1 MSEKQ
6 DYYHGLTEQF
16 VVETFPDGLLHRYFT
31 SLQIDADKN
40 DITSTAVLTCPYD
53 EQIMAYW
60 QPGYMSCRIY
70 GGIIDRETLFSG
82 RVREIDQTGYEIQI
96 TIENIGWKLKQLVS
110 PTIVR
115 GLVGEPVETVV
126 KKLLS
131 VLKIKYHV
139 NLAGISNLDKYTL
152 DDGGSVKYNDEQVE
166 SIPDLTKVIKNL
178 KEMDINTL
186 TAKTTT
192 NHDNVYVA
200 REFAEEQL
208 VKLDQVTSATNTYT
222 PSYLRNSWTLKDNV
236 NLKTANRITTKEDLD
251 YLSQMYVNG
260 ANGKKLKAL
269 KAAMKSKTKAEQ
281 DSSSSTEQSS
291 TDSTE

>member
-1 MSEKQ
+1 MPDKKN
-6 DYYHGLTEQF
+6 YYRGLSEQF

-31 SLQIDADKN
+31 SVQIDADKN

-70 GGIIDRETLFSG
+70 GGIIDREVLFSG
-82 RVREIDQTGYEIQI
+82 RVREVNQTGYEIQI
-96 TIENIGWKLKQLVS
+96 SIENIGWKLKQLVS

-115 GLVGEPVETVV
+115 GLVGQPVEKVV
-126 KKLLS
+126 KTLLS
-131 VLKIKYHV
+131 VLRIKYHV
-139 NLAGISNLDKYTL
+139 NLSGISNLNQYTL
-152 DDGGSVKYNDEQVE
+152 DDGGSVKYKDKQVE

-178 KEMDINTL
+178 DEWEINKL

-200 REFAEEQL
+200 SDFAEEQL
-208 VKLDQVTSATNTYT
+208 VKLDQVIDATNTYT
-222 PSYLRNSWTLKDNV
+222 PSYLRNSWTVSDNV
-236 NLKTANRITTKEDLD
+236 NLKTANKITSKNDLE

-269 KAAMKSKTKAEQ
+269 KRSMKSKAKTEQ
-281 DSSSSTEQSS
+281 DAVK
-291 TDSTE
+291 

>member
-1 MSEKQ
+1 MAEKK
-6 DYYHGLTEQF
+6 DYYQGLTEQF

-53 EQIMAYW
+53 KQIMAYW

-70 GGIIDRETLFSG
+70 GGIIDREILFSG
-82 RVREIDQTGYEIQI
+82 RVREVDQTGYEIQI
-96 TIENIGWKLKQLVS
+96 TIENIGWKLKQLVN

-131 VLKIKYHV
+131 ILRIKYHV
-139 NLAGISNLDKYTL
+139 NLSGISNLDQYTL
-152 DDGGSVKYNDEQVE
+152 DDGGSVKYKDKQVE
-166 SIPDLTKVIKNL
+166 SIPELTTVIKNL
-178 KEMDINTL
+178 DEFDINKL
-186 TAKTTT
+186 VAKTTT

-200 REFAEEQL
+200 REFADEQL
-208 VKLDQVTSATNTYT
+208 VKLDQVTKATNTYT
-222 PSYLRNSWTLKDNV
+222 PSYLRNSWTVADNV
-236 NLKTANRITTKEDLD
+236 NLKTANRITSKDDLE

-269 KAAMKSKTKAEQ
+269 KRAMKSKTQSEQ
-281 DSSSSTEQSS
+281 NNKSESD
-291 TDSTE
+291 DNGG